1 MPPEPLPWDRRDF
14 RKHDRS
20 ASDARAVAGVLGR
33 GGLHKWRDQ
42 QQQQPHRNHHAP
54 PPYHQ
59 QQQQQ
64 RWYSDF
70 RSPGQSKQGGWSM
83 YSGDAGQGVAPFS
96 SRFDRNLENKGC
108 QNFVSRG
115 NGRYYRDDRGSFT
128 RKEWKGPSW
137 EAAVAHNSTG
147 ETITEVNN
155 LRSIG
160 NTQPCHNSS
169 SRSGRTSNA
178 PLDSTSLSD
187 QYQTE
192 SLVTEKMDNITDET
206 TGKGQES
213 EKENCLGPVELEPL
227 KWNRVDSLSSRSTCI
242 SHSTSSKSPG
252 QDSIE
257 VLTEVQL
264 KNATPNKSLSVDV
277 SCDRLNSPTQS
288 EDTGP
293 RKKRRLGWGEGLAKY
308 EKKKVDGPDDGTT
321 KSESSLSAVSTES
334 PQSQSTNLLEK
345 SARVERLLDCASPA
359 TPSSVACSYSPDV
372 IEEKSAKDA
381 NVDCDATNVS
391 CSPSIASQSRYAG
404 SPINLQTLEL
414 ESIANLSSLINEFLQ
429 PNDPCSAENGDTQRM
444 SMTKL
449 LLWKVDVLK
458 ALEITESEIES
469 LEMELKSIS
478 HPAGPRTPVGEQQSS
493 PCELLDITSRY
504 GVAHVVSKDVDMDS
518 PDGATSKFV
527 DVPAIFLPEKAE
539 FSEDSRNV
547 DIDKSCNLDTKC
559 LKNVFSS
566 PESHGCVSSNALIG
580 NTSCEDRNMGNI
592 WGTIHS
598 SNRDAANRAL
608 EELNKL
614 LPKGC
619 CFDGS
624 VQSFFSSLPRNSS
637 VVKERFLKRK
647 QFLQFKEKVLTLK
660 FKVFQHFWKE
670 GQVVSIKT
678 LRGKTWK
685 KFDTSRNG
693 QKKNRSRVS
702 SYGGGCQTVP
712 ADEVINFVN
721 NLLSQLAFK
730 PNRNT
735 LKMPALILDKN
746 VKMSRFISNNGLVE
760 DPFTVEKERSIIN
773 PWTAEEREIFIEELT
788 AFGKDF
794 RKIASFLDHKTVA
807 DCIEFYYKNH
817 KSKWFEEARKNSGFI
832 KQRKSRTTT
841 YLVGSGKRRN
851 CEFNAAS
858 LDMLGAASEIA
869 ANIDKGMDVQQ
880 KCVSRS
886 SFGGASSSCVPT
898 RVVDHLLKGS
908 DSKDMDNNDRE
919 TEAAD
924 VLAGIC
930 GSLSPETTSSSITSS
945 VDLGDGYKDPSC
957 PRISPSVKRPL
968 TPEVIE
974 DVDSECSDESCGE
987 MNTTDWS
994 DEEKSIFI
1002 RAVSSHG
1009 KDFCMV
1015 SRCVRTKSANQCKV
1029 FFSKA
1034 SKSLGLDMIQPGS
1047 GAASGDVDGG
1057 GSDVE
1062 DDCNMRSYL
1071 GTGNNSSEYETKEIS
1086 SPPRM
1091 KSDHESEMVDAAP
1104 DFKRFG
1110 GKKGQCPL
1118 DSTTNELVLENSVL
1132 DARGDDKPVTDVQYP
1147 QTAPV
1152 ALNMETGRGVKE
1164 EVPDWSNEAENGALV
1179 KVSNDHCAEEKQC
1192 HIPLLPKVRVSDSTD
1207 DNDTSHETSWKKFEL
1222 THTSVD
1228 AHSSTQTCQKSNIP
1242 KEANVGMCSAEKSRV
1257 SSLPPNGRLASVAS
1271 TTIFSVPIK
1280 YSDTPNRNAL
1290 LPVEATGNDGTHL
1303 SSYSLGSP
1311 QILQGYPLSLQTMKG
1326 TTRDVSSARQD
1337 EHSNS
1342 DWHTDFSLQ
1351 KCKEARQSD
1360 VSFPPLER
1368 VRDRSTP
1375 PQSCCSS
1382 AGDSN
1387 PPRKGDVKL
1396 FGKILSSSQQKP
1408 VERADDNSS
1417 SQNQRLKLI
1426 SEQKDSAQSKFD
1438 SNGYTPSEKMLAR
1451 RFTLWDGNRI
1461 QTTPVPPILDST
1473 RLLAKYPSAFSNF
1486 VPSSLHGPV
1495 DGTSVF
1501 QRREMSSSI
1510 GVKQVQDDTLAEM
1523 QRRNTLNAAA
1533 GTSSGVGIARQ
1544 GRMVFG
1550 AEYPSLTDPVAAI
1563 KMHYARMQGG
1573 NIVIDT
1579 DGRWINSRDIGR

>member
-20 ASDARAVAGVLGR
+20 VSAVVGGLGR
-33 GGLHKWRDQ
+33 GGIQKWRDQ
-42 QQQQPHRNHHAP
+42 HQQQPPPYRNHHAP
-54 PPYHQ
+54 PPYHHHHHQ

-64 RWYSDF
+64 RCYSDF

-83 YSGDAGQGVAPFS
+83 YSGDPGQGVAPIG
-96 SRFDRNLENKGC
+96 SRFDRNLENERS
-108 QNFVSRG
+108 QTFSSHG
-115 NGRYYRDDRGSFT
+115 NGRYYKNNRGSFT

-137 EAAVAHNSTG
+137 EAAAPHNSTG

-155 LRSIG
+155 LRPIEY
-160 NTQPCHNSS
+160 TQPCHNSS
-169 SRSGRTSNA
+169 SRSDRVSHA
-178 PLDSTSLSD
+178 PLDSVSVSD
-187 QYQTE
+187 QSQTE
-192 SLVTEKMDNITDET
+192 SLVKEKVDKITDET

-213 EKENCLGPVELEPL
+213 EKENCLGSVELKPL
-227 KWNRVDSLSSRSTCI
+227 KWSQVGSTCI
-242 SHSTSSKSPG
+242 NHSTSSKSLG

-264 KNATPNKSLSVDV
+264 KNAIPSKSLTVDV
-277 SCDRLNSPTQS
+277 SCDRSNSPTQS
-288 EDTGP
+288 EDTGS

-308 EKKKVDGPDDGTT
+308 EKKKVDRPEDGTT
-321 KSESSLSAVSTES
+321 KSESSISAISTES
-334 PQSQSTNLLEK
+334 PQSQSVNLVEK
-345 SARVERLLDCASPA
+345 SARVERLLECASPA

-372 IEEKSAKDA
+372 LEEKSAKEE
-381 NVDCDATNVS
+381 NLDCDATNVS
-391 CSPSIASQSRYAG
+391 CSPSIASPSHYAG
-404 SPINLQTLEL
+404 SPINLQNLEL
-414 ESIANLSSLINEFLQ
+414 ESITNLSSLINELLQ

-444 SMTKL
+444 SMNKL
-449 LLWKVDVLK
+449 LVWKVDVLK

-469 LEMELKSIS
+469 LEMEMKSSIS
-478 HPAGPRTPVGEQQSS
+478 HPAGPRTSVGEQQSK
-493 PCELLDITSRY
+493 PCELLDTASRY
-504 GVAHVVSKDVDMDS
+504 GVGHAVSKDVDMDS
-518 PDGATSKFV
+518 PGSATSKFV
-527 DVPAIFLPEKAE
+527 DVPAIILPEKE
-539 FSEDSRNV
+539 ELPEDSRNV
-547 DIDKSCNLDTKC
+547 DVDKPCNLDAKC

-566 PESHGCVSSNALIG
+566 PESHGYISSNVLTR
-580 NTSCEDRNMGNI
+580 NTSREDHGVGNI
-592 WGTIHS
+592 WGAILS
-598 SNRDAANRAL
+598 SNRDAASRAL

-614 LPKGC
+614 LPKQC

-624 VQSFFSSLPRNSS
+624 VDCFFSSMPRNSS
-637 VVKERFLKRK
+637 AVKERFLKAK
-647 QFLQFKEKVLTLK
+647 QFLQFKEKVLVLK

-678 LRGKTWK
+678 LRGKTRK
-685 KFDTSRNG
+685 KFDPSRNG
-693 QKKNRSRVS
+693 QKRHRSRVS
-702 SYGGGCQTVP
+702 SYAGGFQTVP
-712 ADEVINFVN
+712 ADEVIDYVN

-746 VKMSRFISNNGLVE
+746 VKMSRFITNNGLVE

-773 PWTAEEREIFIEELT
+773 PWATEESEIFIKKLA

-832 KQRKSRTTT
+832 KQRKSQTTN

-851 CEFNAAS
+851 REFNAAS
-858 LDMLGAASEIA
+858 LDMLGAASEIV
-869 ANIDKGMDVQQ
+869 ANIDKGMDVRQ

-886 SFGGASSSCVPT
+886 SFGGASSSCGPP

-908 DSKDMDNNDRE
+908 DSKDMDNSNME

-945 VDLGDGYKDPSC
+945 VDLGDGYKDMSC
-957 PRISPSVKRPL
+957 PRICPSVKGPL
-968 TPEVIE
+968 TPEVTE

-987 MNTTDWS
+987 MNSTDWS

-1009 KDFCMV
+1009 KDFRMV
-1015 SRCVRTKSANQCKV
+1015 SHCVRTKSANQCKV

-1034 SKSLGLDMIQPGS
+1034 RKSLGLDMVQLGS
-1047 GAASGDVDGG
+1047 GAASGDVDEG
-1057 GSDVE
+1057 GSDIE
-1062 DDCNMRSYL
+1062 DDCNMGTYM
-1071 GTGNNSSEYETKEIS
+1071 GTGNNSSEYETKET
-1086 SPPRM
+1086 SPPHPM
-1091 KSDHESEMVDAAP
+1091 KSDHESEIVDIAP
-1104 DFKRFG
+1104 EFKTFEG
-1110 GKKGQCPL
+1110 NKGQCPL
-1118 DSTTNELVLENSVL
+1118 DSTANELVLENSILV
-1132 DARGDDKPVTDVQYP
+1132 ARGDDKPVTEVQYP
-1147 QTAPV
+1147 QTTAV
-1152 ALNMETGRGVKE
+1152 ALNMESRRGAEE
-1164 EVPDWSNEAENGALV
+1164 EVPDWPNEAEKGALV
-1179 KVSNDHCAEEKQC
+1179 KFSNGNCAEEKQC
-1192 HIPLLPKVRVSDSTD
+1192 HVPVLPKVHLSDSTD
-1207 DNDTSHETSWKKFEL
+1207 VNDTSHETCWKKSEL
-1222 THTSVD
+1222 SHASVD
-1228 AHSSTQTCQKSNIP
+1228 MHSSTQTCQKSNTP

-1257 SSLPPNGRLASVAS
+1257 SSLPQNGRLASVAS
-1271 TTIFSVPIK
+1271 TAIFSVPIK

-1290 LPVEATGNDGTHL
+1290 LPVEADGNDGTHL

-1326 TTRDVSSARQD
+1326 TKRDVSSARHG

-1351 KCKEARQSD
+1351 KCKEARQND

-1375 PQSCCSS
+1375 PQSSCSS
-1382 AGDSN
+1382 AGDNN

-1396 FGKILSSSQQKP
+1396 FGKILSSSLQKP
-1408 VERADDNSS
+1408 VEQADENSS

-1438 SNGYTPSEKMLAR
+1438 CNGYAPPEKIPAR

-1461 QTTPVPPILDST
+1461 QTTPVPPILDSA

-1495 DGTSVF
+1495 DGTSVL

-1533 GTSSGVGIARQ
+1533 GTSSGVGIAGQ
-1544 GRMVFG
+1544 GSMVFG
-1550 AEYPSLTDPVAAI
+1550 REYPSLTDPVAAI
-1563 KMHYARMQGG
+1563 KMHYARMQSG
-1573 NIVIDT
+1573 NIVFDT
-1579 DGRWINSRDIGR
+1579 DGRRINSRDVGR